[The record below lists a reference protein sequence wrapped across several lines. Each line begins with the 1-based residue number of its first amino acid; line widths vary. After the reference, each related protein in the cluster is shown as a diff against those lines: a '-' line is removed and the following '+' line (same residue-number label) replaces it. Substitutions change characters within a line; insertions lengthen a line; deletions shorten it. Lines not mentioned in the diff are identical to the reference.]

1 VSTAG
6 LKGINAVGHRGWVQ
20 VKCRICATKLD
31 TTLDI
36 VYVCPHCRD
45 KYDAYFCA
53 ADAKRLHYR
62 CPFCGRSLELI
73 TPWIAEKRGMGR

>member
-6 LKGINAVGHRGWVQ
+6 LKGINAAGHRGWVT

-36 VYVCPHCRD
+36 VYVCPHCRE

-53 ADAKRLHYR
+53 ADARRLHYR
-62 CPFCGRSLELI
+62 CPFCGRRLELI
-73 TPWIAEKRGMGR
+73 TPWVAERRSRG